1 MAVKTRLRLLAIVG
15 LAVPL
20 VLLSGCFFNIFQ
32 TARTVG
38 QGNVALTLGSGLL
51 NITIGEDTSW
61 VFTPQGMLTVGLADS
76 VDLSVRSGAMIGA
89 SGEPSF
95 LGVVGDI
102 KVALIQLPDSLS
114 FALGIG
120 GGYSPGLLGW
130 GVEASVYLDSNLRFL
145 PIYFVYRPFMPLNT
159 GEYVVQNQIAGGLHL
174 MLSPNARILIELDSW
189 AGVLSFGIC
198 LSILF

>member
-1 MAVKTRLRLLAIVG
+1 VVLKMKWRLVAVVG

-38 QGNVALTLGSGLL
+38 QGNVALTVGSGALS
-51 NITIGEDTSW
+51 ITVGQDTSW
-61 VFTPQGMLTVGLADS
+61 VFTPQAMLTVGLADS

-89 SGEPSF
+89 SGEPGF

-102 KVALIQLPDSLS
+102 KVALIQAPDSLS

-145 PIYFVYRPFMPLNT
+145 PIYFVYRPFMVL
-159 GEYVVQNQIAGGLHL
+159 GGEEYVIQNQFAGGLHL

-189 AGVLSFGIC
+189 AGLLSAGIC
-198 LSILF
+198 LSIIF